1 MKFFVQVTSTT
12 VVCLILQLFLPW
24 WSIAIGAFGV
34 AYFAGNKSF
43 ISFLA
48 GFIAIALLWSV
59 FAFYLDF
66 KTDSILTA
74 KVNQLLLVNAFILT
88 ALVGALVGGFAA
100 LTGALIK
107 SR

>member
-1 MKFFVQVTSTT
+1 MKFFIQVIST
-12 VVCLILQLFLPW
+12 VIICLVLQLFLPW
-24 WSIAIGAFGV
+24 WSIAIGTFGV

-43 ISFLA
+43 VSFLA
-48 GFIAIALLWSV
+48 GFISIALLWSV

-66 KTDSILTA
+66 KTDSILTT
-74 KVNQLLLVNAFILT
+74 KVNQLLPVNAFILT
-88 ALVGALVGGFAA
+88 VLVGALVGGFAA

>member
-1 MKFFVQVTSTT
+1 
-12 VVCLILQLFLPW
+12 
-24 WSIAIGAFGV
+24 
-34 AYFAGNKSF
+34 
-43 ISFLA
+43 
-48 GFIAIALLWSV
+48 V

-74 KVNQLLLVNAFILT
+74 KVNQLLPINAFLLT

-100 LTGALIK
+100 LTGTLFK

>member
-1 MKFFVQVTSTT
+1 MKFFTQVITT
-12 VVCLILQLFLPW
+12 VIVCLVLQLFLPW
-24 WSIAIGAFGV
+24 WSMALGAFGV
-34 AYFAGNKSF
+34 AYFVGNKSF

-48 GFIAIALLWSV
+48 GLISIALLWSV

-74 KVNQLLLVNAFILT
+74 KVNQLLPVNAFVLT

-100 LTGALIK
+100 LTGALFK
-107 SR
+107 RK

>member
-1 MKFFVQVTSTT
+1 MKFTVQVIATI

-24 WSIAIGAFGV
+24 WSIAVGAAGV
-34 AYFAGNKSF
+34 AYFLGNKSF

-48 GFIAIALLWSV
+48 GFISIALLWSV

-66 KTDSILTA
+66 KTDSILTS
-74 KVNQLLLVNAFILT
+74 KVNQLLPVNAFILT

-100 LTGALIK
+100 LTGALFK
-107 SR
+107 AK

>member
-1 MKFFVQVTSTT
+1 MKFFIQVTTT
-12 VVCLILQLFLPW
+12 VVVCLVLQLFLPW
-24 WSIAIGAFGV
+24 WSIALGAFGV

-74 KVNQLLLVNAFILT
+74 KVNQLLPVNAFVLT

-107 SR
+107 AK

>member
-1 MKFFVQVTSTT
+1 MKFFIQVISTII
-12 VVCLILQLFLPW
+12 VCLVLQLFLPW
-24 WSIAIGAFGV
+24 WSITIGAFGV
-34 AYFAGNKSF
+34 AYFTGNKSF

-48 GFIAIALLWSV
+48 GFIAIVLLWSV

-74 KVNQLLLVNAFILT
+74 KVNQLLPINAFLLT

-100 LTGALIK
+100 LTGTLFK

>member
-1 MKFFVQVTSTT
+1 MKFFIQVIAT
-12 VVCLILQLFLPW
+12 VIVCLVLQLFLPW
-24 WSIAIGAFGV
+24 WSIALGAFGV

-48 GFIAIALLWSV
+48 GFISIALLWSV

-74 KVNQLLLVNAFILT
+74 KVNQLLPVNAFILT
-88 ALVGALVGGFAA
+88 AMVGALVGGFAA
-100 LTGALIK
+100 LTGALLK
-107 SR
+107 AK

>member
-1 MKFFVQVTSTT
+1 MKFFIQVIAT
-12 VVCLILQLFLPW
+12 VIVCLVLQLFLPW
-24 WSIAIGAFGV
+24 WSMALGAFGV
-34 AYFAGNKSF
+34 AYFTGNKSF

-48 GFIAIALLWSV
+48 GFISIALLWSV

-74 KVNQLLLVNAFILT
+74 KVNQLLPVNAFLLT

-100 LTGALIK
+100 LTGALFK
-107 SR
+107 RK